1 MVGRIALSKKF
12 RFRKL
17 EGGAEVPIVRTPR
30 YSPPMHMLRFTTERQ
45 AAPYIF
51 GCSAPWR

>member
-1 MVGRIALSKKF
+1 MAGRIALSKKF

-45 AAPYIF
+45 TTPHLWVH
-51 GCSAPWR
+51 PDEER